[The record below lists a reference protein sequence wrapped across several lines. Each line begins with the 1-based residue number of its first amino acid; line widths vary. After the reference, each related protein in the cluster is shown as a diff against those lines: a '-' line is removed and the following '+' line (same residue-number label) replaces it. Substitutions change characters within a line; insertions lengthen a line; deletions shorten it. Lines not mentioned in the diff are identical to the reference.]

1 MPCPWSWG
9 RAGVCPRVWTD
20 TGRAFLLLPSGD
32 KRSVVQGAWCGAL
45 GGDLHWDCVLRR
57 PQDWGPLSLNLCF
70 LPNTV
75 STVIV
80 PMLQQRKDRLRGHP
94 SFCMLSAVFLLFPFL
109 RPGALPFPFL
119 YARLWN

>member
-57 PQDWGPLSLNLCF
+57 PQDWGE
-70 LPNTV
+70 
-75 STVIV
+75 
-80 PMLQQRKDRLRGHP
+80 RP
-94 SFCMLSAVFLLFPFL
+94 SEPHCGVDLGVKELL
-109 RPGALPFPFL
+109 
-119 YARLWN
+119 